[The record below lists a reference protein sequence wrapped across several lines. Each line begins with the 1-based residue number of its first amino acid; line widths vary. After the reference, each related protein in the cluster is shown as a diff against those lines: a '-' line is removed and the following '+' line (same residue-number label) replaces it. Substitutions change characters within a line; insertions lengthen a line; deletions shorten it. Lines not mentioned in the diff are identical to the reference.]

1 MVEDSVIKQKLLEY
15 SFYDEQ
21 HKLNVLINKNYI
33 KELFGADIILLE
45 ETQHK

>member
-1 MVEDSVIKQKLLEY
+1 MVDDSVIKQKLLEY